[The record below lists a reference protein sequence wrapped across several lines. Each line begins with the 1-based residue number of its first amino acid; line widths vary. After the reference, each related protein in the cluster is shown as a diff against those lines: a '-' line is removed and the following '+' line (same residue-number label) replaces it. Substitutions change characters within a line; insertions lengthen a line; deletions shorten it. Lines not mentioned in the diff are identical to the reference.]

1 MSIIDSKSAA
11 EYISNSKDM
20 FQSKWIYFSA
30 VLNIFILFFI
40 NTFFSISYVY
50 TIISIIIGL
59 IMITESVYIT
69 IKKTAGES
77 LKHLLFGCNLIVFGA
92 CLETISTIL
101 LKELKKPIIFI
112 ILLISS
118 LIIFLFSLV
127 KEFLKLKKV
136 KSTKSISVSVGVLGV
151 LSFLLAWFFKNNFHS
166 EKIVFGTITGFIG
179 VSMFMS
185 GYWFFKAYCFYIIEK
200 HQ

>member
-1 MSIIDSKSAA
+1 MSIIDSKSAT

-20 FQSKWIYFSA
+20 FQSKWIFFSA
-30 VLNIFILFFI
+30 ALNAFVLFFI

-50 TIISIIIGL
+50 TIISIMIGL

-69 IKKTAGES
+69 IKKSADES
-77 LKHLLFGCNLIVFGA
+77 LKYLLFGCNLIFFGA

-101 LKELKKPIIFI
+101 LKELKSPILFIF
-112 ILLISS
+112 LLVSS

-151 LSFLLAWFFKNNFHS
+151 LSFLLAWFLKDNFHS

-185 GYWFFKAYCFYIIEK
+185 SYWFFKAYCFYIIEK